1 MTVNLLEEIMEN
13 ENDNTSVSS
22 GGDDSEHEQDT
33 DDNGQNENAKWADS
47 IAKILKTN
55 KPKGKKTLGKKLT
68 NVKKK
73 PQKLE
78 FEVEGADGEIKRE
91 VAVEENVDEEET
103 EAHERRKRRDLPI
116 LRKKPNILHKD
127 RERTLSKIATRGVV
141 QLFNAIKSQQID
153 TNTKLEQAGPM
164 EVKRSRVLKNVNKKA
179 FLDMLMQE
187 KSENVEE
194 KEFGGGSDSKS
205 APKEKTWNVLRD
217 DFMIGAKLKDWD
229 KELEREEEM
238 ECE

>member
-1 MTVNLLEEIMEN
+1 MFYV
-13 ENDNTSVSS
+13 DNTSVSS

-55 KPKGKKTLGKKLT
+55 KPKGKKTLVLSKGKKLT

-103 EAHERRKRRDLPI
+103 EAHERRKVI
-116 LRKKPNILHKD
+116 LY
-127 RERTLSKIATRGVV
+127 
-141 QLFNAIKSQQID
+141 LF
-153 TNTKLEQAGPM
+153 
-164 EVKRSRVLKNVNKKA
+164 VN
-179 FLDMLMQE
+179 FF
-187 KSENVEE
+187 
-194 KEFGGGSDSKS
+194 FGY
-205 APKEKTWNVLRD
+205 
-217 DFMIGAKLKDWD
+217 F
-229 KELEREEEM
+229 
-238 ECE
+238 

>member
-1 MTVNLLEEIMEN
+1 M
-13 ENDNTSVSS
+13 
-22 GGDDSEHEQDT
+22 
-33 DDNGQNENAKWADS
+33 
-47 IAKILKTN
+47 
-55 KPKGKKTLGKKLT
+55 
-68 NVKKK
+68 
-73 PQKLE
+73 
-78 FEVEGADGEIKRE
+78 
-91 VAVEENVDEEET
+91 
-103 EAHERRKRRDLPI
+103 PI

-194 KEFGGGSDSKS
+194 KEVGGDSKS

>member
-1 MTVNLLEEIMEN
+1 MFYV
-13 ENDNTSVSS
+13 DNTSVSS

-55 KPKGKKTLGKKLT
+55 KPKGKKTLVLSKGKKLT

-103 EAHERRKRRDLPI
+103 EAHERRKVI
-116 LRKKPNILHKD
+116 LY
-127 RERTLSKIATRGVV
+127 
-141 QLFNAIKSQQID
+141 LFVNFFFVYFEFSLAKRFAYF
-153 TNTKLEQAGPM
+153 TKE
-164 EVKRSRVLKNVNKKA
+164 
-179 FLDMLMQE
+179 
-187 KSENVEE
+187 
-194 KEFGGGSDSKS
+194 
-205 APKEKTWNVLRD
+205 
-217 DFMIGAKLKDWD
+217 AKHIT
-229 KELEREEEM
+229 
-238 ECE
+238 